1 MERFRKSS
9 LPVLLPVL
17 FVLLAVLW
25 FGIQFVTRPARQ
37 DVGALVIGSVVY
49 AGLMT
54 AFFGIGIAR
63 TRRRA
68 GGADEVS
75 RIRRAVKTGVVPPGV
90 DPATWT
96 PELERARRQ
105 YRRNR
110 WFGPVVF
117 VLATALGVWLA
128 VTDGP
133 VWWVFVAL
141 FVGFLAVSLVD
152 TQRSLRRLTPML
164 EDLRQRPQRAA
175 DGPAPTPGATW
186 TLPDA
191 PS

>member
-37 DVGALVIGSVVY
+37 DVGALAIGSVVY

-54 AFFGIGIAR
+54 AFFGIAIAR

-75 RIRRAVKTGVVPPGV
+75 RIRRAVKTGAVPPDA
-90 DPATWT
+90 DPAIWT
-96 PELERARRQ
+96 PELERVQRQ
-105 YRRNR
+105 YRRTR

-117 VLATALGVWLA
+117 VLATALGIWLA
-128 VTDGP
+128 LTDGP
-133 VWWVFVAL
+133 VWWLFVAV
-141 FVGFLAVSLVD
+141 FVGFLVWGVVD
-152 TQRSLRRLTPML
+152 TRRALRRLPPML
-164 EDLRQRPQRAA
+164 EDLRQRPQRSA
-175 DGPAPTPGATW
+175 DGPTPTPGATW

-191 PS
+191 PR